1 MPTPKK
7 LVVVENTPYMQVML
21 EAALGDSAEVQQLG
35 GAMECIAELDSA
47 SCIFVDLML
56 EEIDGLSLIEKI
68 RLRNR
73 TIPVAA
79 FVSSSELASLDIDAS
94 ATRSMAHQSGA
105 DAVFITP
112 FNLGEIILT
121 VSQFLEPVAATA

>member
-1 MPTPKK
+1 MRTPKK
-7 LVVVENTPYMQVML
+7 LIVVENTPYMQVIL
-21 EAALGDSAEVQQLG
+21 EAALGDGAEVQQVG
-35 GAMECIAELDSA
+35 GTMECIAALDSA
-47 SCIFVDLML
+47 ACIFVDLML

-79 FVSSSELASLDIDAS
+79 FVSSSELASLDINAS

>member
-1 MPTPKK
+1 MPQEKK
-7 LVVVENTPYMQVML
+7 LVVVESTPYMQVML
-21 EAALGDSAEVQQLG
+21 EAALGDTAQVLQLG
-35 GAMECIAELDSA
+35 SAMECLAELDSS
-47 SCIFVDLML
+47 SCVFVDLML

-73 TIPVAA
+73 NIPVAA
-79 FVSSSELASLDIDAS
+79 FVASTEITSLEIDAS

-112 FNLGEIILT
+112 FNPGEILHT
-121 VSQFLEPVAATA
+121 VSQFIEPVAASA

>member
-1 MPTPKK
+1 MLADKK
-7 LVVVENTPYMQVML
+7 LIVVESAPYMQVML
-21 EAALGDSAEVQQLG
+21 DAALGDKTQVLQLG
-35 GAMECIAELDSA
+35 GAMECIGELDSA

-73 TIPVAA
+73 DIPVAA
-79 FVSSSELASLDIDAS
+79 FVASTELNSLDIDAT

-112 FNLGEIILT
+112 FNLGEIMQT
-121 VSQFLEPVAATA
+121 VTQFLEPVAATA

>member
-1 MPTPKK
+1 MTAPKK
-7 LVVVENTPYMQVML
+7 LVVVENAPYMQVML
-21 EAALGDSAEVQQLG
+21 DAALGEKAEVILLG
-35 GAMECIAELDSA
+35 GAMECMAELDSA
-47 SCIFVDLML
+47 TCIFVDLML

-73 TIPVAA
+73 SIPVAA
-79 FVSSSELASLDIDAS
+79 FVASQELTSLDIDAS

-112 FNLGEIILT
+112 FNLGEIVHT
-121 VSQFLEPVAATA
+121 VSEFLEPAAATA